1 MTEWQMLVVAGA
13 FLVAGLVKGAIG
25 MGLPPTAVAL
35 MTLALPLGD
44 AIAIMTIPT
53 ITTNIWQ
60 ALYGGHFRPMLRR
73 FWPMILSLL
82 AGIFAIAAF
91 GIKLGA
97 PGTVGWLGVVLALYA
112 VVALTAWRARVK
124 RHQERWL
131 NLLFGVISGGVAGVT
146 GIAAVPFLPYMQ
158 SLEMQKDELVQ
169 ALGVLFVCIMAGL
182 VLALAQQ
189 GGFNTANLLG
199 SVAANIPTFV
209 GVWLGQKVR
218 HAASPET
225 FRRIFLFGMLA
236 IGLHMAYGLL

>member
-1 MTEWQMLVVAGA
+1 MN
-13 FLVAGLVKGAIG
+13 
-25 MGLPPTAVAL
+25 P
-35 MTLALPLGD
+35 
-44 AIAIMTIPT
+44 
-53 ITTNIWQ
+53 
-60 ALYGGHFRPMLRR
+60 
-73 FWPMILSLL
+73 
-82 AGIFAIAAF
+82 
-91 GIKLGA
+91 
-97 PGTVGWLGVVLALYA
+97 
-112 VVALTAWRARVK
+112 
-124 RHQERWL
+124 
-131 NLLFGVISGGVAGVT
+131 LFGAISGGVAGIT

-158 SLEMQKDELVQ
+158 SLDMQKDELVQ
-169 ALGVLFVCIMAGL
+169 ALGMLFVFIMCGL